1 MGRTTLWQNGGRPAP
16 FCGGRPRRR
25 LVIEHQFSWG
35 AHLLLWVFP
44 LLLVVTALT
53 LHLLGGR
60 RPGSRP

>member
-1 MGRTTLWQNGGRPAP
+1 MVEPS
-16 FCGGRPRRR
+16 
-25 LVIEHQFSWG
+25 FSWG

-53 LHLLGGR
+53 LHLLGAR